1 MDLSE
6 IFYNGP
12 RIEELFSEKLQNTVL
27 FSNPGTG
34 KTTACLKILE
44 NYDGPKMF
52 FAADTKFGKDQALE
66 LSSVMEYSDN
76 FLVVFDEGVN
86 MTAESQNTLRSL
98 TNNENYI
105 FLICTNE
112 IGKIIGAQSTTS

>member
-1 MDLSE
+1 
-6 IFYNGP
+6 
-12 RIEELFSEKLQNTVL
+12 
-27 FSNPGTG
+27 
-34 KTTACLKILE
+34 
-44 NYDGPKMF
+44 MF

-98 TNNENYI
+98 TDW
-105 FLICTNE
+105 
-112 IGKIIGAQSTTS
+112 KDV